1 MRKKLS
7 RKLRIDRETLLP
19 LSGLDR
25 DEAREARGG
34 VLCSRCDTT
43 CASCRCNTVG
53 TTCKS
58 G

>member
-1 MRKKLS
+1 MKKKLN
-7 RKLRIDRETLLP
+7 RKLRVERETIMVMA
-19 LSGLDR
+19 GLDH
-25 DEAREARGG
+25 DEVEKVRGG